1 MPIRD
6 DVTLGDGVR
15 VFHPDL
21 VNLYGCEIGPGSQV
35 GPFVEIQADV
45 TIGARCKISSHAFIC
60 SGVRIDDEVFVGHGV
75 VFTNDRW
82 PCATNE
88 AGELQGADDW
98 TMETTIVARRVSIG
112 SNATILCGVS
122 LGEGAMIAAGAVVTR
137 DVPPGAL
144 AVGVPARID
153 ERYAGKRRVAAVRS
167 TAERAA
173 EAEATSHDGRLS
185 LRMAV
190 PAEAG

>member
-15 VFHPDL
+15 IFHPDL
-21 VNLYGCEIGPGSQV
+21 VNLYGCAIGPDSQI

-45 TIGARCKISSHAFIC
+45 VIGGRCKISSHSFIC

-82 PCATNE
+82 PCATND
-88 AGELQGADDW
+88 AGKLQGVDDW
-98 TMETTIVARRVSIG
+98 TMEPTIVARRVSIG

-144 AVGVPARID
+144 AMGVPARIID
-153 ERYAGKRRVAAVRS
+153 RYDRTQRLTDLRPPAKLAVESVTGRESRPPSLAAI
-167 TAERAA
+167 
-173 EAEATSHDGRLS
+173 
-185 LRMAV
+185 
-190 PAEAG
+190 PAEAV

>member
-15 VFHPDL
+15 IFHPDL
-21 VNLYGCEIGPGSQV
+21 VNLYGCVIGPDSQI

-45 TIGARCKISSHAFIC
+45 VIGERCKISSHSFIC
-60 SGVRIDDEVFVGHGV
+60 SGVRIYDEVFIGHGV

-82 PCATNE
+82 PCATND
-88 AGELQGADDW
+88 AGKLQGADDW
-98 TMETTIVARRVSIG
+98 TMEPTIVARRVSIG

-144 AVGVPARID
+144 AMGVPARIID
-153 ERYAGKRRVAAVRS
+153 RHDRTRRLTDVRPPAKLAVEPVTDRES
-167 TAERAA
+167 RP
-173 EAEATSHDGRLS
+173 LS
-185 LRMAV
+185 LAAI
-190 PAEAG
+190 PAEAV